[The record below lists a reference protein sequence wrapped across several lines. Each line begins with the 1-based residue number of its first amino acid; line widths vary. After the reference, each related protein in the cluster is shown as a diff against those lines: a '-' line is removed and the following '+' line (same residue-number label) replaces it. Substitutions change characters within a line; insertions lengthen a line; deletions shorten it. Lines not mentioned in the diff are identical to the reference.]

1 MLRTCFIHNQ
11 DVEFYETAA
20 TLLIRKG
27 EYVPM
32 LCVCLCVSVCVVH
45 ECAFMFEDNGW
56 YRLTPLVCALMMSHR
71 PLLAYDMLK
80 DAHTQLMEAAG
91 DGSTD
96 GKDDGEELDI
106 PGLARVQQLS
116 GFALAQAGSTM
127 RAIGVLEGLLE
138 DLHDRGALTDSIEE
152 ETEGV
157 LSRCYKV
164 RRPTVPR
171 SAQWL
176 TLRGVAVVVAGPC
189 YASCKPRH
197 EARAVR
203 ACVRGVQ
210 PIV

>member
-164 RRPTVPR
+164 RGTQGVPQCPGRR
-171 SAQWL
+171 S
-176 TLRGVAVVVAGPC
+176 G
-189 YASCKPRH
+189 
-197 EARAVR
+197 
-203 ACVRGVQ
+203 
-210 PIV
+210 